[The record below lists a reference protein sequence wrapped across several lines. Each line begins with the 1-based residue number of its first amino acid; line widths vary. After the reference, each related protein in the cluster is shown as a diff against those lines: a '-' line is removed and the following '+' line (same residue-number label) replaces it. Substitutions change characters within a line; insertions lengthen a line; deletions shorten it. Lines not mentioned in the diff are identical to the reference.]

1 MKNKKNKIIIITIL
15 LSLIIMIILGMIVLT
30 TKKVDKLSN
39 VKIENQYGKEITNY
53 NENKM
58 PFIIKKT
65 DEKQKIYV
73 DGKKM
78 KDNERIYKVGKHEIK
93 VVNGLKK
100 EKCEINIKQVKRE
113 NGHIYNIYV
122 IQETLPTLLA
132 SLNLSTNL
140 NQKGFLW
147 TARTST
153 VDLDKIKESFPNIYI
168 SKYKGKIH
176 PDVFKEELIPEIKEY
191 IKTILEKDEDAYFD
205 LYIQED
211 NFYLETELFGKIGL
225 NDSRYNVNMYTN
237 GTLGYT
243 RKYEIKEENK
253 YERYL
258 KEKKDYFNI
267 IEKIKSNT
275 WQGNDFPGS
284 YMVEKNNKY
293 YTISYNL
300 DYMLISTLRKNITL
314 LMQYPEFHKFE
325 DEQIAS
331 EMEKANVKKII
342 AQDEFNKLD
351 ENSKKLFFNIINL
364 DKKDLDNK
372 YFTEKDGKYLVI
384 TGTVPFYEKHKKEDF
399 EKIVTKIAED
409 YGKEY
414 ILLYKPHP
422 RAIPN
427 KEQEEFLNKLNIKV
441 LPGRLPMEAITF
453 VYPNLKLGGFGSSL
467 YMSADKGKTLFF
479 IAKDKNEL
487 VEPLNELSESI
498 FKNTKFYN

>member
-237 GTLGYT
+237 GT
-243 RKYEIKEENK
+243 
-253 YERYL
+253 RY
-258 KEKKDYFNI
+258 
-267 IEKIKSNT
+267 S
-275 WQGNDFPGS
+275 
-284 YMVEKNNKY
+284 
-293 YTISYNL
+293 
-300 DYMLISTLRKNITL
+300 IT
-314 LMQYPEFHKFE
+314 
-325 DEQIAS
+325 
-331 EMEKANVKKII
+331 
-342 AQDEFNKLD
+342 
-351 ENSKKLFFNIINL
+351 
-364 DKKDLDNK
+364 
-372 YFTEKDGKYLVI
+372 
-384 TGTVPFYEKHKKEDF
+384 
-399 EKIVTKIAED
+399 
-409 YGKEY
+409 
-414 ILLYKPHP
+414 
-422 RAIPN
+422 
-427 KEQEEFLNKLNIKV
+427 
-441 LPGRLPMEAITF
+441 
-453 VYPNLKLGGFGSSL
+453 
-467 YMSADKGKTLFF
+467 
-479 IAKDKNEL
+479 
-487 VEPLNELSESI
+487 
-498 FKNTKFYN
+498 